1 VLNETEISEK
11 NLVSLL
17 ADIRLKEKEG
27 TQRTLVNVKEEEILT
42 VPT

>member
-1 VLNETEISEK
+1 VLNETEISKK

-27 TQRTLVNVKEEEILT
+27 TQRILVNVKEEEILT